1 LYDGELFLSLALQ
14 NQNLLFQL
22 SMQELSRSAQSPVAS
37 APMMTD
43 EQLLAYYK
51 ETLNK
56 ESNYVRLARLYLDF
70 CLDKGFGF
78 DEMSWQLFCAGKSKS
93 YHSTVRRFVKFC
105 QKNNI
110 FQVSKAPKHRHR
122 AASNELV
129 LKFLKHCEATMDGE
143 KSPETYNI
151 ALTQYFK
158 FLDKTHQVIGRSSVL
173 AFMQD
178 MQQKG
183 LSAYTQNSY
192 LSAIRQLVR
201 FVISERQELQLG
213 LTDAQLQGLREIL
226 LIRAR
231 RIPRGFTKDSLN
243 EEQLEKLLKNV
254 EDCNRLH
261 FGGSLNEAELKRQT
275 LHDRLMISLMAHCG
289 LRTIEVCR
297 LRKRDCDIE
306 QGLLH
311 VIGKGYKATVPVKC
325 FMQTRELLRMWL
337 PNVDNSLF
345 NGIETRQVREV
356 VNRHLQYCNFKTE
369 RMTAHSLRHTCAEIL
384 RSKGVSD
391 RLIQRQLRHARAD
404 TTQLYTL
411 RQEEKIYLERM
422 PEMF

>member
-1 LYDGELFLSLALQ
+1 
-14 NQNLLFQL
+14 
-22 SMQELSRSAQSPVAS
+22 MQELITAQHQSPA
-37 APMMTD
+37 AAGPQMTD
-43 EQLLAYYK
+43 VQLLAYYK
-51 ETLNK
+51 ESLKN
-56 ESNYVRLARLYLDF
+56 ENNYVRLARLYLDF
-70 CLDKGFGF
+70 CLDKDFGL
-78 DEMSWQLFCAGKSKS
+78 DEISWQLFCSGKSKS
-93 YHSTVRRFVKFC
+93 YQSTVRKFVKFC
-105 QKNNI
+105 QKNNVNR
-110 FQVSKAPKHRHR
+110 VSRAPKHRHSK
-122 AASNELV
+122 ASNELV
-129 LKFLKHCEATMDGE
+129 LKFLKHCEATMDGD

-158 FLDKTHQVIGRSSVL
+158 FLEKDQLIIGRSSVL
-173 AFMQD
+173 SFMQE
-178 MQQKG
+178 MQKKG

-243 EEQLEKLLKNV
+243 EIQLNQLLESVDNA
-254 EDCNRLH
+254 NRLY
-261 FGGSLNEAELKRQT
+261 FEGKLSEAELKKQN

-297 LRKRDCDIE
+297 LRKRDCDLE
-306 QGLLH
+306 KGLLH
-311 VIGKGYKATVPVKC
+311 VIGKGYKAAVAVKC
-325 FMQTRELLRMWL
+325 FAQSRELLRMWL
-337 PNVDNSLF
+337 PYASDFVF
-345 NGIETRQVREV
+345 GGIETRQVREV
-356 VNRHLQYCNFKTE
+356 VNRHLSYCNFKSD

-422 PEMF
+422 PEIF